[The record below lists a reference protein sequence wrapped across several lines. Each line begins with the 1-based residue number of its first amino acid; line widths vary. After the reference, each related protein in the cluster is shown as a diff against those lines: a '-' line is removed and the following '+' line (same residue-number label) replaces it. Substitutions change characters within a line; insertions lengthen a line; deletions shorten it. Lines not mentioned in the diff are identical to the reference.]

1 MVEKELLEKN
11 RFTEEEYK
19 KKVKEQFAQM
29 LENILRKEQEEMAKK
44 SGGNKN
50 A

>member
-1 MVEKELLEKN
+1 MIEKELLEKN
-11 RFTEEEYK
+11 RFTEEEYE
-19 KKVKEQFAQM
+19 KKVNEQWKQM
-29 LENILRKEQEEMAKK
+29 LENSLIKEQEEMAKK

>member
-1 MVEKELLEKN
+1 MAEKEPLEKN
-11 RFTEEEYK
+11 RFTEEEYE
-19 KKVKEQFAQM
+19 KKVNEQWKQM

-44 SGGNKN
+44 SGGNEN